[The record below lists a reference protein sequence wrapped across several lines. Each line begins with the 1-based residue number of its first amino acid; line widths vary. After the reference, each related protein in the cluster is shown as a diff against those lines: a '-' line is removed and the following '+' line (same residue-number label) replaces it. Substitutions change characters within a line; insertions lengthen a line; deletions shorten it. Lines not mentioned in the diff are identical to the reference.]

1 MKGEREA
8 VPERGEASGD
18 PKRIRV
24 PRAVEEIIGRLES
37 RGYEAF
43 AVGGCVRDT
52 LLGREPRDWDITT
65 SASPQQVK
73 AVFKRT
79 IDTGILHGTV
89 TVMKGHVGYEVTT
102 YRIDGEYEDG
112 RHPKSVQF
120 TSDLKEDL
128 RRRDFTINA
137 MAYSH
142 KTGIVDAFGGLSDLR
157 AGLIRCVG
165 DPMERFGE
173 DALRILRAIR
183 FSAQLGFP
191 IQEQTWEA
199 IRETAPAIA
208 KVSKERICTELT
220 KLLLSDRPE
229 QIRQVY
235 EAGISPYISGCFHQV
250 DLSRLKIPSRLPA
263 RKAIR
268 WAAFLKDEEEEDA
281 VQILK
286 DLKLDND
293 TIFRVRTLV
302 RWIHRPIPAEKAAIR
317 RVMSQ
322 IGPELFADL
331 LVLKRGGAEED
342 SLREDGLRED
352 GLRED
357 GLREDGS
364 GEDGLREDGSG
375 EDGLKEGASKEGASK
390 EGVLKESGSWEPEA
404 ARIDQLERLAGEI
417 LQAGECISLKTL
429 AVTGKDLIGA
439 GMEPGKALGAELSR
453 LLELVLERPELNRKE
468 VLLACLEDHKERADH
483 VSCPTKAGWEKGR

>member
-8 VPERGEASGD
+8 VPEREEKSED
-18 PKRIRV
+18 LKRIPV
-24 PRAVEEIIGRLES
+24 PRAVEEIIRRLER

-52 LLGREPRDWDITT
+52 LLGREPGDWDITT

-73 AVFKRT
+73 EVFKRT

-89 TVMKGHVGYEVTT
+89 TVMKDHVGYEVTT

-142 KTGIVDAFGGLSDLR
+142 ETGIVDVFGGLEDLK
-157 AGLIRCVG
+157 AGVIRCVG
-165 DPMERFGE
+165 EPMDRFGE

-183 FSAQLGFP
+183 FSAQLGFQ
-191 IQEQTWEA
+191 IEQKTWDG
-199 IRETAPAIA
+199 IREAAPNLV

-220 KLLLSDRPE
+220 KLLLSAHPE

-235 EAGISPYISGCFHQV
+235 EAGISPYISECFHQV
-250 DLSRLKIPSRLPA
+250 EIGRLVIDGQLPA
-263 RKAIR
+263 RKHIR
-268 WAAFLKDEEEEDA
+268 WAAFLKDEKEEDA
-281 VQILK
+281 VRILK

-293 TIFRVRTLV
+293 TIFRVRTLN
-302 RWIHRPIPAEKAAIR
+302 RWIGRQIPPEKAAIR

-322 IGPELFADL
+322 MGPELFADL
-331 LVLKRGGAEED
+331 LVLKKSMAKGGGPRGDGSESGGPREGGSEEGG
-342 SLREDGLRED
+342 LREVGLRED
-352 GLRED
+352 GVRDD
-357 GLREDGS
+357 G
-364 GEDGLREDGSG
+364 
-375 EDGLKEGASKEGASK
+375 A
-390 EGVLKESGSWEPEA
+390 EA
-404 ARIDQLERLAGEI
+404 AQIEQLARLADEI
-417 LQAGECISLKTL
+417 LQARECISLKTL
-429 AVTGKDLIGA
+429 AVTGKDLIEN

-468 VLLACLEDHKERADH
+468 ILLERLARH
-483 VSCPTKAGWEKGR
+483 GEWQ

>member
-8 VPERGEASGD
+8 VPEREEKSED
-18 PKRIRV
+18 LKRIPV
-24 PRAVEEIIGRLES
+24 PRAVEEIIRRLES

-52 LLGREPRDWDITT
+52 LLGREPGDWDITT
-65 SASPQQVK
+65 SASPRQVK
-73 AVFKRT
+73 EVFKRT

-89 TVMKGHVGYEVTT
+89 TVMKDHVGYEVTT

-142 KTGIVDAFGGLSDLR
+142 ETGIVDVFGGLEDLK
-157 AGLIRCVG
+157 AGVIRCVG
-165 DPMERFGE
+165 EPMDRFGE

-183 FSAQLGFP
+183 FSAQLGFQ
-191 IQEQTWEA
+191 IEQKTWDG
-199 IRETAPAIA
+199 IREAAPNLV

-220 KLLLSDRPE
+220 KLLLSAHPE

-235 EAGISPYISGCFHQV
+235 EAGISPYISECFHQV
-250 DLSRLKIPSRLPA
+250 EVGRLVIDGQLPA
-263 RKAIR
+263 RKHIR
-268 WAAFLKDEEEEDA
+268 WAAFLKDEKEEDA
-281 VQILK
+281 VRILK

-293 TIFRVRTLV
+293 TIFRVRTLN
-302 RWIHRPIPAEKAAIR
+302 RWIGRQIPPEKAAIR

-322 IGPELFADL
+322 MGPELFADL
-331 LVLKRGGAEED
+331 LVLKKSMAKRGGPRGDGSESGGPREGG
-342 SLREDGLRED
+342 SGEGGLREVGLRED
-352 GLRED
+352 GVRDD
-357 GLREDGS
+357 G
-364 GEDGLREDGSG
+364 
-375 EDGLKEGASKEGASK
+375 A
-390 EGVLKESGSWEPEA
+390 EA
-404 ARIDQLERLAGEI
+404 AQIEQLARLADEI

-429 AVTGKDLIGA
+429 AVTGKDLIEN

-468 VLLACLEDHKERADH
+468 ILLERLARH
-483 VSCPTKAGWEKGR
+483 GEWQ

>member
-8 VPERGEASGD
+8 VPEREETGRVSGAAGVPSVKDHRKEEGKEILGESERSRRPGESERSRHLGESGAAE
-18 PKRIRV
+18 RIPV
-24 PRAVEEIIGRLES
+24 PGAVEEIIRRLES

-52 LLGREPRDWDITT
+52 LLGREPGDWDITT
-65 SASPQQVK
+65 SASPRQVK
-73 AVFKRT
+73 EVFKRT

-89 TVMKGHVGYEVTT
+89 TVMKDHVGYEVTT

-142 KTGIVDAFGGLSDLR
+142 ETGIVDVFGGLEDLK
-157 AGLIRCVG
+157 AGVIRCVG
-165 DPMERFGE
+165 EPMDRFGE

-183 FSAQLGFP
+183 FSAQLGFQ
-191 IQEQTWEA
+191 IEQKTWDA
-199 IRETAPAIA
+199 IREAAPNLV

-220 KLLLSDRPE
+220 KLLLSAHPE

-235 EAGISPYISGCFHQV
+235 EAGISPYISACFHQV
-250 DLSRLKIPSRLPA
+250 EIGRLVIDGQLPA
-263 RKAIR
+263 RKHIR
-268 WAAFLKDEEEEDA
+268 WAAFLKDEKEEDA
-281 VQILK
+281 VKILK

-293 TIFRVRTLV
+293 TIFRVRTLN
-302 RWIHRPIPAEKAAIR
+302 RWIGRQIPAEKAAIR

-322 IGPELFADL
+322 MGPELFFDL
-331 LVLKRGGAEED
+331 LVLKRSGAKEGSLRKAGLKDGGA
-342 SLREDGLRED
+342 
-352 GLRED
+352 
-357 GLREDGS
+357 
-364 GEDGLREDGSG
+364 
-375 EDGLKEGASKEGASK
+375 KEG
-390 EGVLKESGSWEPEA
+390 EP
-404 ARIDQLERLAGEI
+404 DQLERLAGEI

-429 AVTGKDLIGA
+429 AVTGKDLIEN

-468 VLLACLEDHKERADH
+468 ILLEHLAYHRER
-483 VSCPTKAGWEKGR
+483 R